1 MKTMSISPESFS
13 SRSGLGGFES
23 GEVLHYGTYEED
35 APVTWEVLVFPWEIR
50 WDGEPVIHL
59 QS

>member
-13 SRSGLGGFES
+13 SKSGLGGFEF

-35 APVTWEVLVFPWEIR
+35 APVT
-50 WDGEPVIHL
+50 
-59 QS
+59 

>member
-13 SRSGLGGFES
+13 SKGGLGGFEF

-35 APVTWEVLVFPWEIR
+35 APVT
-50 WDGEPVIHL
+50 
-59 QS
+59 